1 MSTFRDVD
9 PSDLRL
15 PPARQ
20 NGAIPSRYRK
30 QVTAYGANTSGMP
43 IVEVTEGRDGEL
55 MINNGVTRAM
65 RISLFVSWDVD
76 HCRSDR
82 RKAKGELFQIASC
95 ARRCAAKV
103 RGTYARS

>member
-9 PSDLRL
+9 PGDLRL

-30 QVTAYGANTSGMP
+30 QVTAHGANTSGMP

-65 RISLFVSWDVD
+65 RIHYLSPGTLITVEVIDVKP
-76 HCRSDR
+76 
-82 RKAKGELFQIASC
+82 KANFSRLL
-95 ARRCAAKV
+95 RV
-103 RGTYARS
+103 RDVAPPK